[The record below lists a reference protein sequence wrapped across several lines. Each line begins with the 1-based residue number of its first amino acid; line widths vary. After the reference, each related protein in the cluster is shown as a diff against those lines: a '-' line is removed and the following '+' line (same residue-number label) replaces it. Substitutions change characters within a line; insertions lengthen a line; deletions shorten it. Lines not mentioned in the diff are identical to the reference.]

1 MPAPLN
7 INFGGPKSMP
17 QSIPG
22 APPPSPTG
30 MVAPPPGALPD
41 LGQLPQAGGGLPAGI
56 SPELLASLAG
66 GAGGP
71 GGQAG
76 PQPVISP
83 VDGSPQFPPVQRGPG
98 DMQYDA
104 ITQEDG
110 SVLIRLKNVDGTPGP
125 IVEIIRAPKGKG
137 ATAKK

>member
-41 LGQLPQAGGGLPAGI
+41 LGQLDAAPALPGGLPAGL
-56 SPELLASLAG
+56 PAA
-66 GAGGP
+66 
-71 GGQAG
+71 QAG

-137 ATAKK
+137 ATPKK